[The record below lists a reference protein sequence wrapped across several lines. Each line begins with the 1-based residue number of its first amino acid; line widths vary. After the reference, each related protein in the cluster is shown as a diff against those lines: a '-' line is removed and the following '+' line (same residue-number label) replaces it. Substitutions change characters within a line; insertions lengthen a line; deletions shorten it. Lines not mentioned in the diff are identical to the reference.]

1 MSRVTIKKQI
11 AASPEVVFARATDL
25 ARAPQIMSG
34 IAALEVLTPGP
45 VGVGTRFRETRRM
58 FNREATEEMTIT
70 RFDAP
75 SCYVVECVSCGC
87 RHESVFHFAP
97 HAVGCEVTM
106 ELSAEGLTPFARFLG
121 RLMGPVMLKFC
132 AQACET
138 DLDDLKGAL
147 EGRAAPAVAR
157 A

>member
-11 AASPEVVFARATDL
+11 AASPAVAFARATDL
-25 ARAPQIMSG
+25 ARAPQVMSG
-34 IAALEVLTPGP
+34 IVGLEVLTPGP

-70 RFDAP
+70 RFEAP

-87 RHESVFHFAP
+87 RYESVFHFAP
-97 HAVGCEVTM
+97 HAVGCEVSM
-106 ELSAEGLTPFARFLG
+106 EVSAEGLTPFARILG
-121 RLMGPVMLKFC
+121 RMMGPILLKSC
-132 AQACET
+132 AQACEA
-138 DLDDLKGAL
+138 DLDDLKRAL
-147 EGRAAPAVAR
+147 EGRATPVAAR